1 MKTLL
6 YVAKQVKLGRLSLAG
21 AVKVTTSR
29 QEVEAIGKNGHYV
42 DYVCVDSER
51 MGDGYSFELTNEEYD
66 VQEVLDYLSS
76 GQYELD
82 LDAYEVERRNAVSRI
97 AELVASVQPNLEE
110 LITLAN
116 KFDIP
121 ANIKVNGSTNDFRL
135 IDAVDWDSSSMYC

>member
-29 QEVEAIGKNGHYV
+29 QEVEAIGEDGRYV

-51 MGDGYSFELTNEEYD
+51 MGEGYSFELTDEEYD

-97 AELVASVQPNLEE
+97 AELVAAVQPKLEE

>member
-21 AVKVTTSR
+21 AVKVVTSR
-29 QEVEAIGKNGHYV
+29 QEVEAIGKDGRYV
-42 DYVCVDSER
+42 DYVSVDSER

-97 AELVASVQPNLEE
+97 ALLVAYVQPNLEE